1 MSAAAYVPYH
11 RLRRSAVAELFAA
24 GGGKGTRSVAGH
36 DEDTTTMGVEAARL
50 ALRSRPGA
58 TPDAVWFAT
67 ATPAY
72 LDKTNAATVHAA
84 LRLPVD
90 VPAFDFG
97 GALRSG
103 TGALQAALSGGGTV
117 LVVAAD
123 QRDGLPTSADESSG
137 GDGAAA
143 VVVGDGS
150 DAAPVLAE
158 HLGGAT
164 ATDEFVDRWRAPGQS
179 RSRTW
184 EERFGETR
192 YVALGRDAWD
202 RALKDVGLTAGDVDR
217 VAVSGMHPRAVKAVA
232 GKLGLADGAL
242 VDDLSGTVG
251 QTGTAHPL
259 LLLAAML
266 EDAANDGGAGKVV
279 ALVHLADGA
288 DVQLFRTT
296 DAIADWRPATP
307 VTAQVAAGAEVGY
320 GKFLSWRGMTT
331 VEPPRRPEPS
341 RVSSTAAWR
350 NEDWKFGF
358 VGSRD
363 RSSGAIH
370 LPPSRVSMVGG
381 AVDEM
386 EPAPMADAV
395 GTIVTFTI
403 DHMAYSPSPPTV
415 FAVVD
420 FDGGGRFPLE
430 LTDVDADE
438 LAIGDRV
445 TMTFRRLFTAD
456 GIHDYFWKAV
466 PLRDGAGKET

>member
-1 MSAAAYVPYH
+1 
-11 RLRRSAVAELFAA
+11 
-24 GGGKGTRSVAGH
+24 
-36 DEDTTTMGVEAARL
+36 
-50 ALRSRPGA
+50 
-58 TPDAVWFAT
+58 WFAT

-84 LRLPVD
+84 LQLPVD

-143 VVVGDGS
+143 LVVGDGS
-150 DAAPVLAE
+150 EAAPMLAE

-217 VAVSGMHPRAVKAVA
+217 VAVSGMHSRAVKAVA
-232 GKLGLADGAL
+232 AKLGLADGAL
-242 VDDLSGTVG
+242 ADDFSGTVG

-259 LLLAAML
+259 LLLASML
-266 EDAANDGGAGKVV
+266 EAAASSGGGGGGEVV

-296 DAIADWRPATP
+296 DAIAGWRPATP

-386 EPAPMADAV
+386 EPAPMADAI
-395 GTIVTFTI
+395 GTVVTFTI

-466 PLRDGAGKET
+466 PRRDGAGKET